1 MILRAGSTTCTH
13 TCCSITHAAC
23 TIISGFTP
31 VHTDGLYRGRGS
43 LVDTLLGLAATMSW
57 CGLLTLYIKTLVGR
71 PRPNYAALMQ
81 VVAQSPSLAGKT
93 SRLGGEPNRSY
104 PSGHS
109 SLSMAGMAY
118 ISCVFWSDATHSAS
132 HTHRSAW
139 VSAVSTMSC
148 DCILSIHVII
158 VTGSRQCCYTAA
170 PCS

>member
-1 MILRAGSTTCTH
+1 
-13 TCCSITHAAC
+13 
-23 TIISGFTP
+23 
-31 VHTDGLYRGRGS
+31 
-43 LVDTLLGLAATMSW
+43 VDTLLGLAAAMSW

-81 VVAQSPSLAGKT
+81 VVAQSPTLAGKT

-139 VSAVSTMSC
+139 VSAVTTSNSNRMIFVH
-148 DCILSIHVII
+148 ILLSLL
-158 VTGSRQCCYTAA
+158 S
-170 PCS
+170 